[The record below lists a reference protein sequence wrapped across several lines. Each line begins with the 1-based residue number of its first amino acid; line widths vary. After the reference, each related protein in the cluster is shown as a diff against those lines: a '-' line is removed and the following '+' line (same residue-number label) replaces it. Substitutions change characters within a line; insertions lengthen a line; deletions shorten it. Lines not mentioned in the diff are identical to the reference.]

1 MTSILTNSAAFST
14 LQTLKSIHLDLET
27 VTSQVS
33 SGKRV
38 NNAQDNPAIWAV
50 SKMITTDINAFKTVS
65 DNLGFGL
72 ATVGVAANAAQTIAD
87 NLGEIK
93 NKIISAQSS
102 NVDRTKLQ
110 ADLVALRDNINSV
123 VKGAQFNGLNLI
135 NGSVATTSVLASIDR
150 SGATVTA
157 SSIAVTAQN
166 LTTGAY
172 VARTVFT
179 GSDGVSTGGDVAG
192 FALNRTVGS
201 AVTGKLVI
209 AEGSASP
216 NQFVAGDS
224 VSVSIAGKTATYTV
238 TAADVAA
245 TNTNS
250 VVAIGLKQ
258 ATEALNI
265 PYLSVDYDTTGST
278 NNLIFTNTSSG
289 ATAVDY
295 RVAAQFSNTGSGG
308 LAALAGMNISSQ
320 AGATSALSS
329 IESLMTTAI
338 TAASSFATSQVKLT
352 TQQTFVNS
360 LADSMK
366 TGIGALVDTDM
377 EEASARLQAL
387 QVQQQLSTQAL
398 SIANQQPQSLLAL
411 FR

>member
-1 MTSILTNSAAFST
+1 MTSILTNSSAFST
-14 LQTLKSIHLDLET
+14 IQTLKSIHLNLET

-38 NNAQDNPAIWAV
+38 NNANDNPAIWAV
-50 SKMITTDINAFKTVS
+50 SKVINTDISAFKTVS

-72 ATVGVAANAAQTIAD
+72 ATVGVAANAAQTITD

-93 NKIISAQSS
+93 NKIIAAQSS

-135 NGSVATTSVLASIDR
+135 NGSVGTTNVLASIDR
-150 SGATVTA
+150 NGAVVTA
-157 SSIAVTAQN
+157 SSITVAGQN

-172 VARTVFT
+172 VGRTVFT
-179 GSDGVSTGGDVAG
+179 GSDGASTGADVAG
-192 FALNRTVGS
+192 FALNRNGGTP
-201 AVTGKLVI
+201 VTGKLTI
-209 AEGSASP
+209 AEGTVA
-216 NQFVAGDS
+216 NAFVAGDS
-224 VSVSIAGKTATYTV
+224 VSVSIAGKTASYTV

-245 TNTNS
+245 TNTNA

-258 ATEALNI
+258 ATEALGI
-265 PYLSVDYDTTGST
+265 PFLTVDYSSGTTNDLT
-278 NNLIFTNTSSG
+278 FTNTSTG
-289 ATAVDY
+289 ANSVDY
-295 RVAAQFSNTGSGG
+295 RVAAQFSNAGSGG
-308 LAALAGMNISSQ
+308 LAALGGMNISTQ
-320 AGATSALSS
+320 AGATAALSS
-329 IESLMTTAI
+329 IESLLTTAI
-338 TAASSFATSQVKLT
+338 TAASSFATSQGKLT